1 MGIDAIAWPSIGL
14 ASTSS
19 LMAHF
24 DEDVYDVSQTG
35 HLYKFVSALTGGSGA
50 GDLVGAEKGK
60 SAASA
65 KRDLPAGRCGR
76 TSVCGRR
83 V

>member
-1 MGIDAIAWPSIGL
+1 MGTDAIAWPSIGL

-50 GDLVGAEKGK
+50 GDLVKQSLIARSLQDIETTWF
-60 SAASA
+60 
-65 KRDLPAGRCGR
+65 RDLDAL
-76 TSVCGRR
+76 
-83 V
+83 